1 MVQEKKRDVVV
12 DINTLYAC
20 LEAFVVQFKAGS
32 EKYGNA
38 LKNFD
43 FFNSLQTKVLRTG
56 VLNDDGSE
64 RNREEL
70 DSEEF
75 DKDIPMAWFTL
86 ITKAIFGLF
95 LLSKISESVAV
106 TSKEMQSAN
115 GDTFRINEVSIPCP
129 RLGYENYVITSKV
142 DNPNNKLLKIGGV
155 FINGELA
162 IKAPYD
168 MQEYVET
175 MIEIDKANGVG

>member
-1 MVQEKKRDVVV
+1 MAQEKKRDVSV

-20 LEAFVVQFKAGS
+20 LEAFVVQFKAGG
-32 EKYGNA
+32 EKYKNA
-38 LKNFD
+38 INNFD
-43 FFNSLQTKVLRTG
+43 FFNSLQMKILRTG
-56 VLNDDGSE
+56 VLNEEGAE

-70 DSEEF
+70 ESDEF

-86 ITKAIFGLF
+86 VTKAIFGLF
-95 LLSKISESVAV
+95 LLSRISESISV

-129 RLGYENYVITSKV
+129 RLGYENFVITSKV

-155 FINGELA
+155 FVNGDLA

-175 MIEIDKANGVG
+175 MMEIDRANGVG